1 MKPLDT
7 IRHYGKMLTEF
18 ERTEILEYPDVYF
31 IGKQGV
37 AKIQGSPHLE
47 FNFGYDDDQGD
58 YKYMENDHIGY
69 RYEVLKFLG
78 KGSFGTALQCID
90 HKTGREIALK
100 VVKNKQKYVY

>member
-7 IRHYGKMLTEF
+7 IRYYGKILTEF

-47 FNFGYDDDQGD
+47 FNFGYDDD
-58 YKYMENDHIGY
+58 
-69 RYEVLKFLG
+69 
-78 KGSFGTALQCID
+78 
-90 HKTGREIALK
+90 
-100 VVKNKQKYVY
+100 

>member
-37 AKIQGSPHLE
+37 SKIQGSPHLE
-47 FNFGYDDDQGD
+47 FNFGYDDDLGD
-58 YKYMENDHIGY
+58 YKYIENDHIGY
-69 RYEVLKFLG
+69 RYEV
-78 KGSFGTALQCID
+78 
-90 HKTGREIALK
+90 
-100 VVKNKQKYVY
+100 